1 MASDNNVIPLHP
13 LKPDPTFGDR
23 DNVTGKYILVD
34 RVPVECPELLKWGMW
49 MENFE
54 DRRVAETE
62 IEGVRIS
69 TVFLG
74 LDHSYS
80 FAGRDRKTPPVLF
93 ETMIFGG
100 EHDEEQWRYCTW
112 DEAEEGHAKAVL
124 LGTEGKKSPSQE
136 WLRAKLRR
144 SIRWLRKDKK

>member
-1 MASDNNVIPLHP
+1 MNDKVVPLFP

-23 DNVTGKYILVD
+23 DNITGKYILVD

-62 IEGVRIS
+62 IEGIRVS

-80 FAGRDRKTPPVLF
+80 FAGRDRKTPPVIF

-100 EHDEEQWRYCTW
+100 EHDEEQTRCCTW
-112 DEAEEGHAKAVL
+112 DEAEAMHAEAVEL
-124 LGTEGKKSPSQE
+124 AIRGQKYPSYE
-136 WLRAKLRR
+136 WLRAKSRR
-144 SIRWLRKDKK
+144 VMRTFFKRK